1 MALTSLDAV
10 RQWCNADDIGGV
22 DDERLQLMV
31 DAAEDYVVTATGRT
45 KDEILK
51 MGDGV
56 NLPPQL
62 TAAICSLAADWY
74 DYREASNTQ
83 ERKPTQVFTA
93 IIKQFR
99 KLADPVSGKQEGG
112 ES

>member
-1 MALTSLDAV
+1 MALTSLEAV
-10 RQWCNADDIGGV
+10 RQWVHVDYESDNAL
-22 DDERLQLMV
+22 LQMMTN
-31 DAAEDYVVTATGRT
+31 AAEDFVITRTGRS
-45 KDEILK
+45 KKEILE

-62 TAAICSLAADWY
+62 TAAICSLAAAWY
-74 DYREASNTQ
+74 ANPEATSTQ
-83 ERKPTQVFTA
+83 EQKTTPVFDA

-99 KLADPVSGKQEGG
+99 KLADPVSSNEQEGG

>member
-1 MALTSLDAV
+1 
-10 RQWCNADDIGGV
+10 
-22 DDERLQLMV
+22 MV
-31 DAAEDYVVTATGRT
+31 DAAEDYVITATGRT

-74 DYREASNTQ
+74 DYREASSTQ
-83 ERKPTQVFTA
+83 ERNPTQVFTA

-99 KLADPVSGKQEGG
+99 KLADSATNRQKGG
-112 ES
+112 AA